1 MRAAVC
7 RYLSACDVICQSKVS
22 SEGRFV
28 VCKCQAIMEFEEE
41 EEVFVLNPLLRM
53 RQSLLYK

>member
-7 RYLSACDVICQSKVS
+7 RYLSACDVIRQSKVS
-22 SEGRFV
+22 SEGLFV
-28 VCKCQAIMEFEEE
+28 VRKCQAIMEFEEE
-41 EEVFVLNPLLRM
+41 EEVFVLNPPLRV